1 MNKTIKKF
9 FPCLIALILLLT
21 TLLGACTSNDTSSS
35 DGNKNQNE
43 IENVDFTEGHNYTAT
58 KTNKPFIVNVA
69 VIGYC
74 VICVHHTLSDSVVF
88 INKAELDNIGEYSLI
103 LFPLLSIL

>member
-1 MNKTIKKF
+1 MFIFKYVI
-9 FPCLIALILLLT
+9 
-21 TLLGACTSNDTSSS
+21 SNA
-35 DGNKNQNE
+35 G
-43 IENVDFTEGHNYTAT
+43 F
-58 KTNKPFIVNVA
+58 NKPFIVNVA

-88 INKAELDNIGEYSLI
+88 INKAELDSVGEYSLI